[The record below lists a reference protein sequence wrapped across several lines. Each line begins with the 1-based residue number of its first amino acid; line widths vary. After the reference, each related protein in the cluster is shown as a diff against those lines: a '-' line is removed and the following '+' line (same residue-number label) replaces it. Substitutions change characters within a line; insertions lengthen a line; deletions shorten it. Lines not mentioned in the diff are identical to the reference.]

1 LGSIEQLFDH
11 ANALERTDSEAEEEF
26 DQWADKSINIRKGLL
41 SSLAGI
47 PPLQAKQRYLYID
60 FSYTCLNGHDLRDV
74 FDLVATLQARST
86 GLAFFF
92 DVLVMNAKH
101 SHLDS
106 SAYSVHQISRQPSR
120 SASRPVSIRDTP
132 ATPDEDPTQDRS
144 YFMRAFHKRRLSPGP
159 GSRSHRGSHLS
170 LFEYMSKAQQPVG
183 IYETQQYMELEKVFQ
198 E

>member
-1 LGSIEQLFDH
+1 MVQNRIDE
-11 ANALERTDSEAEEEF
+11 
-26 DQWADKSINIRKGLL
+26 WATKSVGIRKGLL

-60 FSYTCLNGHDLRDV
+60 ISYTCLSGHDLRDV
-74 FDLVATLQARST
+74 FDLVATVQARST

-92 DVLVMNAKH
+92 DVLINNAKH
-101 SHLDS
+101 SHIDS
-106 SAYSVHQISRQPSR
+106 SAYSVHQVSHPASRV
-120 SASRPVSIRDTP
+120 ASRPASIRDSPRRRPDDQCDPQHTP
-132 ATPDEDPTQDRS
+132 MADEDPAHDRS

-159 GSRSHRGSHLS
+159 GSKSHRGSHLS

-183 IYETQQYMELEKVFQ
+183 LYETQQYMELERVFA